1 MKVFNIFMIKDK
13 NQLKIMNEYNQVN
26 LCKTRHLEFMWSS
39 VIIHNQN
46 NLRDSNKNSS
56 TNIILLVIVEDR
68 IRLLKGTTDK

>member
-1 MKVFNIFMIKDK
+1 
-13 NQLKIMNEYNQVN
+13 
-26 LCKTRHLEFMWSS
+26 MWSS

-68 IRLLKGTTDK
+68 IGLLIEQSISKL